1 MVSVHH
7 MLKKLKKRNTTIE
20 PVKNII
26 MDVRMAYFMARNLAD
41 AMQANW
47 DGVVAAGYE
56 QEYKAVCDLRD
67 QCREMIGDPV
77 NNIDTTHQQ

>member
-1 MVSVHH
+1 MVIPD

-20 PVKNII
+20 PVKNISI
-26 MDVRMAYFMARNLAD
+26 DVRMAYFMANNLAY

-47 DGVVAAGYE
+47 DDVVAAGCE

-67 QCREMIGDPV
+67 QCREIIGDPV
-77 NNIDTTHQQ
+77 NNIDTTHEQ

>member
-1 MVSVHH
+1 MVIHD
-7 MLKKLKKRNTTIE
+7 MLKNLKKRNTTIK
-20 PVKNII
+20 PVKNISI
-26 MDVRMAYFMARNLAD
+26 DARMAYFMAKHLAD

-67 QCREMIGDPV
+67 QCQEMIGDPV
-77 NNIDTTHQQ
+77 NNIDSATQE